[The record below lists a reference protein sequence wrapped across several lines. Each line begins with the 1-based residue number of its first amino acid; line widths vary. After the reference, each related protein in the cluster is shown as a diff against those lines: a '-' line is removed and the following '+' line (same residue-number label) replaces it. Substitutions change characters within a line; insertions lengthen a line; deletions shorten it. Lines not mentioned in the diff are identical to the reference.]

1 MLASSPSPTFSA
13 SSSPSAPFHP
23 HARSYHAS
31 HRPSSSSAT
40 HSPRFHPQVAGTS
53 SSRRLDTPTAA
64 TTAVSAHSPVLSFA
78 RSPHLR
84 KRETVDAGTQYT
96 PPDYP
101 PTFQPSSSAPPNS
114 KTSACEPT
122 RSPQSTRTRAK
133 RRETSDPVVTEP
145 PEPQLRAGPQKP
157 PIAQDVTPPS
167 QGSIGGDTQQVG
179 QQQTGQAESG
189 NTTLNRH
196 SSSSS
201 KRARPQDP
209 SVKVMP
215 LKYETCDIKDLGVL
229 VSDMLMELVR
239 LNDDIPLQDGQLTRF
254 HSR

>member
-1 MLASSPSPTFSA
+1 MLTSSPSTLTA
-13 SSSPSAPFHP
+13 SPSPSAPFHP

-31 HRPSSSSAT
+31 HRPSSSAT

-53 SSRRLDTPTAA
+53 SSRRPDTPTAA
-64 TTAVSAHSPVLSFA
+64 TATVSAHSPVLSVA

-145 PEPQLRAGPQKP
+145 PEPQLRAGPQKS
-157 PIAQDVTPPS
+157 PITQDVALPL
-167 QGSIGGDTQQVG
+167 QGSTGGDTQQVG
-179 QQQTGQAESG
+179 KQQTGQAESG
-189 NTTLNRH
+189 NTTLNRQ

>member
-1 MLASSPSPTFSA
+1 MLASSPSSTLSA

-31 HRPSSSSAT
+31 HRPSSSAT

-53 SSRRLDTPTAA
+53 SSRRPDTPTAA
-64 TTAVSAHSPVLSFA
+64 TTAVSAHSPVLSVA

-145 PEPQLRAGPQKP
+145 PEPQLRASPQKP
-157 PIAQDVTPPS
+157 PITQDVAPPT
-167 QGSIGGDTQQVG
+167 QGSIGGDTQRAG

-189 NTTLNRH
+189 NTTLNRQ

-215 LKYETCDIKDLGVL
+215 LKYETCDIKDLGIL

-239 LNDDIPLQDGQLTRF
+239 LNDAIPLQDGQLTRF